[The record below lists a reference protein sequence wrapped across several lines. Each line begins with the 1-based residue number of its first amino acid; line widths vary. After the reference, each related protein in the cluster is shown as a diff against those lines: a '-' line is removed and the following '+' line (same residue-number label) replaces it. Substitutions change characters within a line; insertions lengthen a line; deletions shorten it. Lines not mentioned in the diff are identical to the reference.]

1 LACHPVDPEDTPAQC
16 LLEARSFNKV
26 QPMDDTDATLWLALN
41 SGNFFDLD
49 NEGDDKHEDGS
60 DGDGGGY

>member
-1 LACHPVDPEDTPAQC
+1 
-16 LLEARSFNKV
+16 LEARSFNKV
-26 QPMDDTDATLWLALN
+26 QPMDDTDAALWLALN

-49 NEGDDKHEDGS
+49 DEGDDKHEDGS